1 MEIIVSGGGA
11 NRNATI
17 IRPLEQISAAEQ
29 REIYVFAKA
38 FFTQAGLYSR
48 GAAMR
53 EFFDWVMT
61 HLRDYYCKSKEEFF
75 IRQFVGFSNE
85 DIWAK
90 PENREILMLSD
101 NERLQYRFYFWFMFS
116 GVFSLEEIAKKQL
129 VPEKVLKVYRLLD
142 LAMWKSIKVKKPTF
156 KHLKPRQGK

>member
-17 IRPLEQISAAEQ
+17 IRPVEQISAAEQ

-48 GAAMR
+48 GAAMS

-75 IRQFVGFSNE
+75 IRQFVGFSDA

-90 PENREILMLSD
+90 PEDREVLTLSN

-116 GVFSLEEIAKKQL
+116 GVIPIEGIKEKEL
-129 VPEKVLKVYRLLD
+129 VPSEVLTAYRLLD
-142 LAMWKSIKVKKPTF
+142 HAMWQSIKVKKPAF